1 MIIMG
6 NGVCTFVTMFVP
18 QLRIPK
24 GAILYTFTVQSSA
37 ADTISSSEFL
47 VTSILLTNKEWPL
60 NFRIHLLYYPLSSA
74 EKKASVY
81 SHIPAHHELICA
93 GRVEGHSIVVP
104 SNLIDCIFVTLARW
118 LQGPYVYLQDTK
130 VAAFSIDI
138 PQENVR
144 VGASRGEMLAIWRE
158 SDSIEGSLE

>member
-60 NFRIHLLYYPLSSA
+60 NFRIHLLYYPLSSVA
-74 EKKASVY
+74 KEASVY

-118 LQGPYVYLQDTK
+118 LRGSYVYLQDTK

-144 VGASRGEMLAIWRE
+144 VGASRGEMLAVWRE